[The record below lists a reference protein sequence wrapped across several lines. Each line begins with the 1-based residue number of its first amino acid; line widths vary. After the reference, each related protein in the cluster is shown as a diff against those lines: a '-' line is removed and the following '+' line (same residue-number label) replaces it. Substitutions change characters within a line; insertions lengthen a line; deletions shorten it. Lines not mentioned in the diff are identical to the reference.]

1 MYTYQAYNYEP
12 SRLLRKELY
21 GLLISITL
29 AFLVDTYLL
38 DRKFSYISVGI
49 IAVYILIRILRVE
62 KVKSISFDENNK
74 EIKVL
79 YTKFWKE
86 RTETISFSE
95 VSLEAKRS
103 KSSSLFAQPLIVCLL
118 KRYVEYFEINEVKDG
133 FTPETLEAIIDK
145 SRSLSLPVEE
155 KLS

>member
-86 RTETISFSE
+86 RTETFSFSE
-95 VSLEAKRS
+95 VSIEAKRS
-103 KSSSLFAQPLIVCLL
+103 KSSFLFAEPLAVCIL

-133 FTPETLEAIIDK
+133 FTLETLEAIIDK
-145 SRSLSLPVEE
+145 SKSLSIPLEE
-155 KLS
+155 KS